1 MWAPSSPARFS
12 KRSSK
17 TLRLTA
23 NSHSLP
29 DGRSTITLRPPTA
42 INSTKSSF
50 AWGRARTCCARSS
63 RSSTG
68 QHAGFRQSPQ
78 TFSRGNF
85 SRSRTIVCNPARA
98 QNAAQLDPAGP
109 PPTIATSNVSI
120 SFSLEEMQPAQ
131 SHFGARKSCL
141 SCWVYVAGADGA
153 QFRNDCESKLMGWS
167 LPILRVAGIQLRIHV
182 TFLLLIAWLAFGY
195 YAEGGSAAAAARVL
209 FILLLF
215 ACVVL
220 HEFGHALAAKAFGI
234 NTPDITLL
242 PIGGVARLE
251 RMPEK
256 PVQEL
261 VIALAGPMVNVV
273 IALGLFVAGGSQA
286 FLNPSNVEGGG
297 LIAQLLT
304 INILLL
310 LFNFLPAFPMDGGR
324 VLRALLATRL
334 SYARATQ
341 VAASI
346 GQGFAFVFGFIGLI
360 WNPFLIFIALFVYI
374 GASQEAAL
382 AQMKDVSRRFP
393 VSSAMVREFHTLPE
407 NATLQE
413 AVDALLATSQHDFP
427 VVDEAGNVAGV
438 LTRHDLIA
446 ALRKDDPQLRVSDVM
461 RRDIPTVTT
470 GTRFEEAFRIMQECN
485 CPAVPVLDSMKRLV
499 GLLTPENVTE
509 LMMVHSALP
518 QRRPA

>member
-1 MWAPSSPARFS
+1 
-12 KRSSK
+12 
-17 TLRLTA
+17 
-23 NSHSLP
+23 
-29 DGRSTITLRPPTA
+29 
-42 INSTKSSF
+42 
-50 AWGRARTCCARSS
+50 
-63 RSSTG
+63 
-68 QHAGFRQSPQ
+68 
-78 TFSRGNF
+78 
-85 SRSRTIVCNPARA
+85 
-98 QNAAQLDPAGP
+98 
-109 PPTIATSNVSI
+109 
-120 SFSLEEMQPAQ
+120 
-131 SHFGARKSCL
+131 
-141 SCWVYVAGADGA
+141 
-153 QFRNDCESKLMGWS
+153 MGWS
-167 LPILRVAGIQLRIHV
+167 IPIFRIAGIQLRIHI

-195 YAEGGSAAAAARVL
+195 YTQGGSAVAASRVI
-209 FILLLF
+209 FVLLLF
-215 ACVVL
+215 LCVVL
-220 HEFGHALAAKAFGI
+220 HEFGHAFAAKAFGI

-251 RMPEK
+251 RMPEE
-256 PVQEL
+256 PMQEL
-261 VIALAGPMVNVV
+261 VIAVAGPMVNVV
-273 IALGLFVAGGSQA
+273 IALGLLIAGGAQA
-286 FLNPSNVEGGG
+286 FVNPSTSAMEGGG
-297 LIAQLLT
+297 LITQLMT
-304 INILLL
+304 INILLV
-310 LFNFLPAFPMDGGR
+310 LFNLLPAFPMDGGR

-393 VSSAMVREFHTLPE
+393 VSSAMVREFRTLPE
-407 NATLQE
+407 SATLQE

-427 VVDEAGNVAGV
+427 VVNETGNVAGV

-446 ALRKDDPQLRVSDVM
+446 ALRKNDPALRVSDVM

-509 LMMVHSALP
+509 LMMIQSAMP
-518 QRRPA
+518 RRRVT